1 VANLNK
7 KLSVDERNNKAFIA
21 ILGRES
27 SKAFKL
33 EDCGP
38 WYIIS
43 CLMLKN
49 VGDLLDA
56 RPGFMRFSFVIKK
69 GSVPTFDPF
78 SKLNEIAD
86 SYYEKSSDSVA
97 LTVKAHDFD
106 SKIKSQLPSLNCEV
120 RNMNTTPRTGG
131 GDIGF
136 IGIQDP
142 KDAYAKFLGNGS
154 RRLWSYELNYLVSA
168 SIVAQIAKLPGFLPL
183 DGPLRIR
190 ILFRDFHRLKEVR
203 IDNRPQKKSDDGI
216 YIFNEGDS
224 LTYRYED
231 RELEEYDSING
242 DRIISISSKQKVGA
256 GAKTKYRRVLFLI
269 SFFVMLLI
277 SGGIYYKYFGP
288 KEAPP
293 QEQPTAPPPT
303 NPKPPVADTL
313 DTNSLAPAEIA
324 PPINEQDTITE
335 TQRSKRDTIGSN
347 KSLPKSGQDSNNRQ
361 KKDKSTQKIE
371 MSDGEG

>member
-1 VANLNK
+1 MSDIHFFIWGTHVGNKEQFSSPDFPSTDLANLNK

-106 SKIKSQLPSLNCEV
+106 SKIKSQLPSFYFLLSDRVFLN
-120 RNMNTTPRTGG
+120 
-131 GDIGF
+131 
-136 IGIQDP
+136 
-142 KDAYAKFLGNGS
+142 
-154 RRLWSYELNYLVSA
+154 
-168 SIVAQIAKLPGFLPL
+168 
-183 DGPLRIR
+183 
-190 ILFRDFHRLKEVR
+190 
-203 IDNRPQKKSDDGI
+203 
-216 YIFNEGDS
+216 
-224 LTYRYED
+224 
-231 RELEEYDSING
+231 
-242 DRIISISSKQKVGA
+242 
-256 GAKTKYRRVLFLI
+256 
-269 SFFVMLLI
+269 
-277 SGGIYYKYFGP
+277 
-288 KEAPP
+288 
-293 QEQPTAPPPT
+293 
-303 NPKPPVADTL
+303 
-313 DTNSLAPAEIA
+313 
-324 PPINEQDTITE
+324 
-335 TQRSKRDTIGSN
+335 
-347 KSLPKSGQDSNNRQ
+347 
-361 KKDKSTQKIE
+361 
-371 MSDGEG
+371 